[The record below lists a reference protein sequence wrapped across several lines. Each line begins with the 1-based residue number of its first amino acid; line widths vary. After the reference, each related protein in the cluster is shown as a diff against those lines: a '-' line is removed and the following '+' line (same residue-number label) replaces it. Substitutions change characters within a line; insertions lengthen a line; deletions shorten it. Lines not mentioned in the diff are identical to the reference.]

1 MLIKYLKNAPNAYE
15 GDIKDIP
22 DEQAKVLILT
32 GYAKEHSSR
41 EAKARTKS
49 DKAADQNDL
58 LTDQN
63 HTTDS
68 E

>member
-15 GDIKDIP
+15 GDVKDIP
-22 DEQAKVLILT
+22 DEQANVLILT
-32 GYAKEHSSR
+32 GYAKEHPSK

-49 DKAADQNDL
+49 NKADDQTDL
-58 LTDQN
+58 LTPEP
-63 HTTDS
+63 TTD

>member
-15 GDIKDIP
+15 GDIKAIP

-32 GYAKEHSSR
+32 GYAKEHKQR
-41 EAKARTKS
+41 AKT
-49 DKAADQNDL
+49 DKTDTQTDL
-58 LTDQN
+58 LTPEP
-63 HTTDS
+63 TTD

>member
-1 MLIKYLKNAPNAYE
+1 MLIKYLKNAPNAYA

-22 DEQAKVLILT
+22 DEQANVLILT
-32 GYAKEHSSR
+32 GYAKEHPSK

-49 DKAADQNDL
+49 NKADDQNDL
-58 LTDQN
+58 LTPTD
-63 HTTDS
+63 TDS

>member
-1 MLIKYLKNAPNAYE
+1 MLIKYLKNAPSAYA

-32 GYAKEHSSR
+32 GYAKEHPSK

-49 DKAADQNDL
+49 NKADDQNDL
-58 LTDQN
+58 LTPTD
-63 HTTDS
+63 TDS

>member
-22 DEQAKVLILT
+22 DEQANVLILT
-32 GYAKEHSSR
+32 GYAKEHKQR
-41 EAKARTKS
+41 AKT
-49 DKAADQNDL
+49 DKTDTQTDL
-58 LTDQN
+58 LTPTD
-63 HTTDS
+63 TDS